1 MLIRR
6 DDDGTVATLTLDSPD
21 TGNAISVAMAEELA
35 SRASEVA
42 GDPAIRSVLLS
53 ANGRFFCV
61 GGDVKAIGAAG
72 DTVGALLDSITAPL
86 HAAIATFLHM
96 EKPLVVAVNGPVAG
110 GGLGL
115 ALVGDIVLAATSAH
129 FSMAYTGIGFS
140 PDGASTWLLPRLI
153 GLRRSQELAL
163 LNRRLSSDEAA
174 SIGLITR
181 VVPDAK
187 LPSESC
193 SVAAALANGPV
204 GAHAAIR
211 RLLLSSG
218 DLSPEHQ
225 MEAEAHNVR
234 SQAIGAEGQ
243 EGVAAFTQKR
253 KPDFLAAG
261 RAG

>member
-1 MLIRR
+1 MLVRR
-6 DDDGTVATLTLDSPD
+6 DDDGMVATLTLDSPD
-21 TGNAISVAMAEELA
+21 TGNAISVAIAEQLA
-35 SRASEVA
+35 LRASEVA
-42 GDPAIRSVLLS
+42 SDPTVRSVLLT

-72 DTVGALLDSITAPL
+72 ESVGVLLGSITTPL

-115 ALVGDIVLAATSAH
+115 ALVGDIVLTAMSAH

-163 LNRRLSSDEAA
+163 LNRRLSSDEAV
-174 SIGLITR
+174 SIGLVTR
-181 VVPDAK
+181 VVPDAE
-187 LPSESC
+187 LPLESR
-193 SVAAALANGPV
+193 SVAATLANGPV

-218 DLSPEHQ
+218 ELSPEDQ
-225 MEAEAHNVR
+225 MEAEARNVGL
-234 SQAIGAEGQ
+234 QAAGSEGR

-253 KPDFLAAG
+253 KPDFSAAG
-261 RAG
+261 RA